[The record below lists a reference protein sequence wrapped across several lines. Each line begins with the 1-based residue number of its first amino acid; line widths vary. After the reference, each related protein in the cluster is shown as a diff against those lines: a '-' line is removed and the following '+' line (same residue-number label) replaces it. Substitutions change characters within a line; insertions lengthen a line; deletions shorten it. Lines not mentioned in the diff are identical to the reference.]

1 MKWVADMTATQNAN
15 RNAMRIACGH
25 PTGRGAAATP
35 GSRLL
40 DRVFAWAGAREPI
53 AAIVRTIFAQP
64 DHASAMAQLHK
75 VAEGLRG
82 RFPKAAA
89 LLEEAAEEVL
99 EYRRF
104 PMEQQRQLHSTN
116 VLERLNK
123 EIKRRSNVVGIFPS
137 PQSTLRP
144 VGAVLLE
151 QDDEWA
157 VADRRYFS
165 AESMKQVT
173 APALSPSAQELLA
186 AIG

>member
-1 MKWVADMTATQNAN
+1 
-15 RNAMRIACGH
+15 
-25 PTGRGAAATP
+25 
-35 GSRLL
+35 
-40 DRVFAWAGAREPI
+40 
-53 AAIVRTIFAQP
+53 
-64 DHASAMAQLHK
+64 
-75 VAEGLRG
+75 
-82 RFPKAAA
+82 
-89 LLEEAAEEVL
+89 
-99 EYRRF
+99 
-104 PMEQQRQLHSTN
+104 

-137 PQSTLRP
+137 PQSTLRL

-165 AESMKQVT
+165 AESMKQLA